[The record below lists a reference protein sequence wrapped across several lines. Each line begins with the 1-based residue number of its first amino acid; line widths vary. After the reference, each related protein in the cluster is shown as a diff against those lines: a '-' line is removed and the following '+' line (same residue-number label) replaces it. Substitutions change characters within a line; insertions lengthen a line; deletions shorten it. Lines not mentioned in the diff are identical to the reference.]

1 METTLDNIEH
11 VLTVAALLVAGASAW
26 FVRKTGRSVRAQR
39 KEDVVTQGIATARAL
54 PSPGVPLEVTA
65 LEYAIL
71 IDMSDG
77 RSDFKREELWASIRA
92 RLASE
97 KK

>member
-1 METTLDNIEH
+1 
-11 VLTVAALLVAGASAW
+11 
-26 FVRKTGRSVRAQR
+26 
-39 KEDVVTQGIATARAL
+39 
-54 PSPGVPLEVTA
+54 VPLEVTA